1 MMKRKYETF
10 KYRKLESIEAHKES
24 LSLEDVSILVSFAR
38 SKNELIRSWAAELL
52 VNRYTEQSEEILY
65 HMTYDRCDIVR
76 INAVDSLCI
85 GKQLKSLQRLESLF
99 EDDDYLIRGYA
110 VLSHFD
116 VTVNIYGENYN
127 VDNRYIDLMESLLA
141 SDTSAWVKVCI
152 FNNLYL
158 CGCEPGIDK
167 IADILDKAVRDGDFE
182 VVWCVL
188 HTLDELVDGDNEVFI
203 HSMINKVYGL
213 LLDAQQDYVKENFAI
228 SHEDENKL

>member
-1 MMKRKYETF
+1 MKRKYENF
-10 KYRKLESIEAHKES
+10 KYKKLKLMETRKKS
-24 LSLEDVSILVSFAR
+24 LSLDDVSVLVSFAK
-38 SKNELIRSWAAELL
+38 SKNEFIRSWAAELL

-65 HMTYDRCDIVR
+65 RMTYDRCDIVR

-158 CGCEPGIDK
+158 CGCEPVLDK
-167 IADILDKAVRDGDFE
+167 IADILDKAAENSDFE

-188 HTLDELVDGDNEVFI
+188 HTLDELMAGGNEAFI
-203 HSMINKVYGL
+203 KAMTRKVYSSL
-213 LLDAQQDYVKENFAI
+213 LPAQQEYVRENFL
-228 SHEDENKL
+228 SVTGY

>member
-167 IADILDKAVRDGDFE
+167 IADILDKAVRDGDFK

-188 HTLDELVDGDNEVFI
+188 YTLDELVTGGNEAFI
-203 HSMINKVYGL
+203 KAMTRKVYSSL
-213 LLDAQQDYVKENFAI
+213 IPAQQEYVREHFFP
-228 SHEDENKL
+228 DNKR

>member
-10 KYRKLESIEAHKES
+10 KYRKLESIEAYKES
-24 LSLEDVSILVSFAR
+24 LSLEDVSILISFAR

-141 SDTSAWVKVCI
+141 SDTPAWVKVCI

-158 CGCEPGIDK
+158 CGCEPVLDK
-167 IADILDKAVRDGDFE
+167 IADILDKAAENSDFE

>member
-1 MMKRKYETF
+1 
-10 KYRKLESIEAHKES
+10 
-24 LSLEDVSILVSFAR
+24 
-38 SKNELIRSWAAELL
+38 
-52 VNRYTEQSEEILY
+52 
-65 HMTYDRCDIVR
+65 
-76 INAVDSLCI
+76 
-85 GKQLKSLQRLESLF
+85 
-99 EDDDYLIRGYA
+99 
-110 VLSHFD
+110 
-116 VTVNIYGENYN
+116 
-127 VDNRYIDLMESLLA
+127 
-141 SDTSAWVKVCI
+141 KVCI

>member
-10 KYRKLESIEAHKES
+10 RYKKLESIEAHKES
-24 LSLEDVSILVSFAR
+24 LSLEDVRVLVSFAK
-38 SKNELIRSWAAELL
+38 SKNELIRSWVAELL

-65 HMTYDRCDIVR
+65 RMTYDRYDIVR
-76 INAVDSLCI
+76 LNAVDSLCI
-85 GKQLKSLQRLESLF
+85 GKQLKSLQRLEYLF
-99 EDDDYLIRGYA
+99 DDSDYLIRGYA

-127 VDNRYIDLMESLLA
+127 VDNRYIDLMKGLLA
-141 SDTSAWVKVCI
+141 SEESVWVRVCI

-158 CGCEPGIDK
+158 CGCEPGLDK
-167 IADILDKAVRDGDFE
+167 IADILDEAAGDGDFE

-203 HSMINKVYGL
+203 HRMINKVYGL

-228 SHEDENKL
+228 FHEDENKF

>member
-1 MMKRKYETF
+1 MKRKYENF
-10 KYRKLESIEAHKES
+10 KYKKLESIEAHKES

-38 SKNELIRSWAAELL
+38 SKNELIRSWATELL

-188 HTLDELVDGDNEVFI
+188 HTLDELVTGGNEAFI
-203 HSMINKVYGL
+203 KAMTRKVYSSL
-213 LLDAQQDYVKENFAI
+213 IPAQQEYVREHFFP
-228 SHEDENKL
+228 DNKR

>member
-10 KYRKLESIEAHKES
+10 KYRKLESIEAYKES
-24 LSLEDVSILVSFAR
+24 LSLEDVSILISFAR

-141 SDTSAWVKVCI
+141 SDTPAWVKVCI

-158 CGCEPGIDK
+158 CGCEPVLDK
-167 IADILDKAVRDGDFE
+167 IADILDKAAENSDFE

-188 HTLDELVDGDNEVFI
+188 HTLDELMTGGNEAFI
-203 HSMINKVYGL
+203 KAMTRKVYSSL
-213 LLDAQQDYVKENFAI
+213 LPAQQEYVRENFL
-228 SHEDENKL
+228 SVTGY

>member
-10 KYRKLESIEAHKES
+10 KYRKLESIEAYKES
-24 LSLEDVSILVSFAR
+24 LSLEDVSILISFAR

-141 SDTSAWVKVCI
+141 SDTPAWVKVCI

-158 CGCEPGIDK
+158 CGCEPVLDK
-167 IADILDKAVRDGDFE
+167 IADILDKAAENSDFE

-213 LLDAQQDYVKENFAI
+213 LLDTQQDYVKENFAI

>member
-1 MMKRKYETF
+1 MKRKYENF
-10 KYRKLESIEAHKES
+10 KYKKLTSIETRKAP
-24 LSLEDVSILVSFAR
+24 LSLEDVSVLIAFAK
-38 SKNELIRSWAAELL
+38 SKNEPIRSWAAELL

-76 INAVDSLCI
+76 INAEDSLCI
-85 GKQLKSLQRLESLF
+85 GKQLKSLQRLESLS

-116 VTVNIYGENYN
+116 VTINIYDENYN

-141 SDTSAWVKVCI
+141 SEASAWVKVCI
-152 FNNLYL
+152 FTNLYL

-167 IADILDKAVRDGDFE
+167 IADILDKAVRDGDFK

-188 HTLDELVDGDNEVFI
+188 HTLDELATGGNEAFI
-203 HSMINKVYGL
+203 KAMTRKVYSSL
-213 LLDAQQDYVKENFAI
+213 IPAQHEYVREHF
-228 SHEDENKL
+228 SPDNKR

>member
-1 MMKRKYETF
+1 M
-10 KYRKLESIEAHKES
+10 
-24 LSLEDVSILVSFAR
+24 LVAFAK
-38 SKNELIRSWAAELL
+38 SKNELIRSWATELL

-188 HTLDELVDGDNEVFI
+188 HTLDELVTGGNEAFI
-203 HSMINKVYGL
+203 KAMTRKVYSSL
-213 LLDAQQDYVKENFAI
+213 IPAQQEYVREHFFP
-228 SHEDENKL
+228 DNKR